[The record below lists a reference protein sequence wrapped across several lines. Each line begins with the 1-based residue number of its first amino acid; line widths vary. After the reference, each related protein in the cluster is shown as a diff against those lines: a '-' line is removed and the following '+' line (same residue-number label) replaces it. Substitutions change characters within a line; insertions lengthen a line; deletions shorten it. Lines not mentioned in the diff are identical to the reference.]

1 MGLLCHNGLA
11 RPETPE
17 EGVPEVFQVGSAG
30 SAASAVW
37 GVALVAFL
45 FLLTMGRLPAAVQ
58 ADAQS
63 LGSPPKIDRLPATTS
78 VPDGFTAALATSPGT
93 GVIPVQVDPT
103 VWQTL
108 PMDQSFAPP
117 NGLLSPIIILWVVV
131 GLFVLGFVVSRVA
144 EAIRYRLCDRVRAQA
159 VAVERERLSKDLH
172 DHLGAE
178 LVRIGAI
185 CDRALQLV
193 ADDCEVRRS
202 LEQIR
207 RAGGMS
213 SRALGELIWLT
224 KPSNDN
230 LPQLAGYLGDMACEI
245 VECTS
250 VACRLEIPV
259 DLPNV
264 PVASE
269 LRRDLLLAVREMICN
284 SVRHSGTR
292 SVTLSLRWQA
302 ELGLLEV
309 QVIDHGCGMRQS
321 VDRIVRRRFVGGN
334 GIQHLRSRVQKHR
347 GALQLVDGHPG
358 MTAILRIPLGGLGA
372 GG

>member
-1 MGLLCHNGLA
+1 MDH
-11 RPETPE
+11 
-17 EGVPEVFQVGSAG
+17 
-30 SAASAVW
+30 
-37 GVALVAFL
+37 
-45 FLLTMGRLPAAVQ
+45 
-58 ADAQS
+58 S
-63 LGSPPKIDRLPATTS
+63 L
-78 VPDGFTAALATSPGT
+78 
-93 GVIPVQVDPT
+93 
-103 VWQTL
+103 
-108 PMDQSFAPP
+108 APP
-117 NGLLSPIIILWVVV
+117 NVIPSSIIILWVAI
-131 GLFVLGFVVSRVA
+131 GLLSLGFVVSRVA
-144 EAIRYRLCDRVRAQA
+144 ETIRYRLSERVWAQA
-159 VAVERERLSKDLH
+159 VAVERKRLSKDLH

-193 ADDCEVRRS
+193 ANDCEVRRS

-207 RAGGMS
+207 RVGEMS
-213 SRALGELIWLT
+213 SLALGELIWLT
-224 KPSNDN
+224 NPSNDN
-230 LPQLAGYLGDMACEI
+230 LPQLAGYLGDMACEM
-245 VECTS
+245 VECTG
-250 VACRLEIPV
+250 VVCRLEIPA

-264 PVASE
+264 PLASE
-269 LRRDLLLAVREMICN
+269 VRRDLLLAVREMICN
-284 SVRHSGTR
+284 AIRHSGTH

-321 VDRIVRRRFVGGN
+321 VDRVVRRRFVGGN